1 MKLFSFALLL
11 AAASLFT
18 ACESSASKSP
28 DTSGN
33 GTPLGDSGVRVS
45 GTVQSGATV
54 NPR

>member
-1 MKLFSFALLL
+1 MKLFTLALLF
-11 AAASLFT
+11 AAACLLS
-18 ACESSASKSP
+18 ACESSGNKSP

-45 GTVQSGATV
+45 GTIQSGGAV